1 MTDGLA
7 FLHSCR
13 LVHTQLSSH
22 AVMMVAGRQA
32 KLAQFEGVVQAGA
45 RFKPQKRSSWDEI
58 LPWVAP
64 ELVMGGRKAEQ
75 RSDVYSLSC
84 LIWEVVGCQVPWK
97 GFTAEE
103 VEEEVEQ
110 GGGLPLHDL
119 PRYIRR
125 LLRLGLLWEGVERDV
140 DLDEVRDMLLIT
152 RRREEERLARLCRAT
167 KDAVRRK

>member
-1 MTDGLA
+1 
-7 FLHSCR
+7 
-13 LVHTQLSSH
+13 
-22 AVMMVAGRQA
+22 MMVGGRQA

-75 RSDVYSLSC
+75 RSDVYSISC

-103 VEEEVEQ
+103 VEENKAAAFLCTTCLVTFAVSCDWDCS
-110 GGGLPLHDL
+110 G
-119 PRYIRR
+119 
-125 LLRLGLLWEGVERDV
+125 
-140 DLDEVRDMLLIT
+140 
-152 RRREEERLARLCRAT
+152 RELKETWTWMKCETCC
-167 KDAVRRK
+167 